1 MAESLQKIKL
11 MVVGECGDG
20 KSTLINNLL
29 GLDGDIGAQTGKN
42 PRGVTKEIQE
52 YTSDTLFEGKQLVI
66 LDTPGV
72 GDKDVSAMTLLSLIE
87 AELKT
92 YGCKVDECLDGVI
105 VTSPVTDG
113 RVKLGA
119 QVVQA
124 LVEKGFV
131 GKEKWQNIIL
141 TGTKMD
147 RAEEDE
153 LELFQTGIK
162 AEFYG
167 AERVTGGTCGQ
178 TALISKTDLSQLWT
192 AISCLPHM
200 KVDYKP
206 PDVEEMSKALANSLG
221 IDENTFQEKLQQE
234 RERADALKEET
245 EKLREETRRQEA
257 ARKKLEKEFQ
267 DQKKKQEAERIEMDR
282 KLQAERDQREADR
295 KKQEAQ
301 RIEMQK
307 KLKAQE
313 DQQKADQKK
322 QEEIEKKL
330 KAQEIKQKKEQE
342 LRDLFTSSSNWEE
355 CYSDR
360 GTGSRQDLSV
370 WRPRLRAGE
379 KRLMYTC
386 TNSRSQP
393 HHGSIVATSELHLA
407 KPSEFVCVWT
417 DRRTGGRNDGQL
429 WRAVPPSG
437 YVALSDVAVHGS
449 NSGLQPGTRRSAD
462 EIDPYFRCVHESLA
476 RSSSYRLVWTD
487 AGSCG
492 TYDGATWAIQGSAG
506 MRVSRGG
513 RDSPTGGTYILN
525 V

>member
-1 MAESLQKIKL
+1 
-11 MVVGECGDG
+11 V
-20 KSTLINNLL
+20 N
-29 GLDGDIGAQTGKN
+29 
-42 PRGVTKEIQE
+42 
-52 YTSDTLFEGKQLVI
+52 
-66 LDTPGV
+66 
-72 GDKDVSAMTLLSLIE
+72 AMTLLSLIE

-153 LELFQTGIK
+153 LELFQTRIK

-245 EKLREETRRQEA
+245 EKLREETKRQKA

-295 KKQEAQ
+295 KKQEAE

-330 KAQEIKQKKEQE
+330 KAQEIQQKKEQE
-342 LRDLFTSSSNWEE
+342 PRDSFM
-355 CYSDR
+355 
-360 GTGSRQDLSV
+360 
-370 WRPRLRAGE
+370 RAGE

-386 TNSRSQP
+386 TNSRSPP
-393 HHGSIVATSELHLA
+393 HHGSTVATSELHLA

-417 DRRTGGRNDGQL
+417 DRRTGGRHDGQL

-437 YVALSDVAVHGS
+437 YVALSDVAVHRS

-487 AGSCG
+487 AGSGG
-492 TYDGATWAIQGSAG
+492 TYDGATWAIQGSAV

-513 RDSPTGGTYILN
+513 RDSPTGGT
-525 V
+525 